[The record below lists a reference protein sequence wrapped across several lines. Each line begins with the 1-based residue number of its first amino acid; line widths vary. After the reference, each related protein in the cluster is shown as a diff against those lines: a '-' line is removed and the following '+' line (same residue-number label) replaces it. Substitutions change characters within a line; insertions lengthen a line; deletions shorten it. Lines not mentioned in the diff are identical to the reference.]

1 MQHALR
7 IEKQIDVRYL
17 RINLDIYDE
26 DLPSDLPFR
35 FGNKWEIIIDIDR
48 GMVMNWHHAQSI
60 KLSLKVRDSGIYTLY
75 DKNFNPIRHSDR
87 DDSPKYVPNHLL
99 PPSNGYGDYLELD
112 IDGDGKILNWYDNPS
127 LADFFT

>member
-1 MQHALR
+1 MQHTLR

-17 RINLDIYDE
+17 RLNLDIYDE

-35 FGNKWEIIIDIDR
+35 FGNKWEIIIDIDH
-48 GMVMNWHHAQSI
+48 GMVMNWHHAQPV

-75 DKNFNPIRHSDR
+75 DKNFTPIRRSDH
-87 DDSPKYVPNHLL
+87 DDSPKYVPNQLL
-99 PPSNGYGDYLELD
+99 PPSNGYGDYFALD

-127 LADFFT
+127 LADFFS